1 MERQALD
8 ITVNCR
14 TIWIQSAVFVVALHA
29 AGLWLLWNGSQE
41 GKEPVS
47 ASGAEVAEEEQV
59 EIPGLSEEVETASVS
74 ERASEVR
81 PVASEVRPVA
91 PEIRPV
97 AAVTPV
103 AAAHPSVPV
112 ADTSRAGVREADGAA
127 TDGGNSQSETEEY
140 VVRRGDNL
148 STIARRHGCTTAE
161 LAVMNESTVAKLE
174 RLAIGQKLRVPVKAP

>member
-81 PVASEVRPVA
+81 PVAPEV
-91 PEIRPV
+91 RPV

-103 AAAHPSVPV
+103 AAARPSVPV
-112 ADTSRAGVREADGAA
+112 ADTSRAGVREADAAA

-174 RLAIGQKLRVPVKAP
+174 RLSIGQKLRVPVKAP

>member
-74 ERASEVR
+74 ERAPEV
-81 PVASEVRPVA
+81 
-91 PEIRPV
+91 RPV

-112 ADTSRAGVREADGAA
+112 ADTSRAGVREADAAA

>member
-74 ERASEVR
+74 ERA
-81 PVASEVRPVA
+81 PEVRPVA
-91 PEIRPV
+91 PEVRPV

-112 ADTSRAGVREADGAA
+112 ADTSRAGVREADAAA